1 MLLIL
6 YTVVHYSMVRPN
18 AEFDSAVSRTLLNI
32 NINIQHQHKIAW
44 TKIWKDVRKWFG
56 TFFSTY
62 KESDFTKPCLP
73 TRWTPQSPAHCGV
86 CLLGILDYGICL
98 PGIMPTVAFVSL
110 VSCPLW
116 RLSPKNLTHCDV
128 YYGILSTL
136 SFVLVSCPLWRL
148 SPKDLTHCDVYDG
161 LLSNLSFVHCPGIL
175 STFSFVLVSCPL
187 WRLSRYPVHFVLCPG
202 NLPTVAFVLVSCP
215 LWRLSRYPAHFVL
228 CPCILTNLFFVL
240 VSCPRCPL
248 SWYPAHCLVCL
259 PGFLCTVG
267 PTYSICVRL
276 HGVHCAVCMTRRIVV
291 PIRKSLNKIIF
302 KYKIA
307 SSTFEVPRSVCFVKK

>member
-128 YYGILSTL
+128 YYGILSTFVLCPGILPTVAFVSQGSYPLWRLWWSPVQFVLCPLSRYTVHFFFCPGILPTVTFVQVSCPLCLMSMYPNQFVLCPGILSTL
-136 SFVLVSCPLWRL
+136 SFVLVSRPLSRL
-148 SPKDLTHCDVYDG
+148 SPWFL
-161 LLSNLSFVHCPGIL
+161 VH
-175 STFSFVLVSCPL
+175 
-187 WRLSRYPVHFVLCPG
+187 RR
-202 NLPTVAFVLVSCP
+202 
-215 LWRLSRYPAHFVL
+215 
-228 CPCILTNLFFVL
+228 TNLQ
-240 VSCPRCPL
+240 
-248 SWYPAHCLVCL
+248 Y
-259 PGFLCTVG
+259 TV
-267 PTYSICVRL
+267 CVRL

-307 SSTFEVPRSVCFVKK
+307 SSTFEVPRSVCFVKKESYTIWWHTPFMSINYIFR

>member
-1 MLLIL
+1 MSENDLEL
-6 YTVVHYSMVRPN
+6 
-18 AEFDSAVSRTLLNI
+18 
-32 NINIQHQHKIAW
+32 
-44 TKIWKDVRKWFG
+44 
-56 TFFSTY
+56 FFLHIKSLT
-62 KESDFTKPCLP
+62 SP
-73 TRWTPQSPAHCGV
+73 SPAYRRDGLRRV
-86 CLLGILDYGICL
+86 R
-98 PGIMPTVAFVSL
+98 PTVAFVSL
-110 VSCPLW
+110 VSWTMEFVSLVLCPLW
-116 RLSPKNLTHCDV
+116 RLSPWYPAHCGV
-128 YYGILSTL
+128 CLPRILPIVTFIMVSCPLL

-276 HGVHCAVCMTRRIVV
+276 HGVHCAVCSVHDKKNCRSNTKISKQNHLQIQNCIIHFWSAQVGLFREKIELYNLVTHSLYEYKRYTDRI
-291 PIRKSLNKIIF
+291 
-302 KYKIA
+302 
-307 SSTFEVPRSVCFVKK
+307 